1 MRGFL
6 FLGVMFERL
15 QKLLTRGASIEF
27 TGGNWLSLRQHAAR
41 GAQRVDAES
50 AMGVGVVY
58 ACIYKIASTIA
69 TMQLSVKRKSGTGSV
84 DAVDL
89 PLFDLLAREPE
100 PGTTAS
106 FFWEQ
111 MVCNMLM
118 HGKAYALIVRNPDT
132 GQPVHL
138 EFIPTKY
145 VKPLRV
151 DDYSVFKIQG
161 IDEVVFAEDVLCI
174 PYMLGASPIEL
185 HRDAIALAKSAEH
198 YANEYFDNGS
208 IMTGVL
214 SSDQPLKK
222 EQMEIVRNSWNA
234 SSAGNLTRVLPA
246 GFKYERIA
254 LSPDE
259 AQNIQSRIQSNKDIA
274 RIFNVPPA
282 LVGLEANLTYNNT
295 EQAGI
300 FFAKHTIL
308 PIAKRIEQEV
318 ECKLLTPQQR
328 SNTFVRF
335 NIDDLMRGD
344 LKTRAEYY
352 NTLIQAGCMTP
363 NEVRA
368 QESMPTVEGGDYL
381 RVPVNSVSHE
391 HFEDYSRKISNDGE

>member
-1 MRGFL
+1 
-6 FLGVMFERL
+6 MFERL
-15 QKLLTRGASIEF
+15 QKLVRGARIEY
-27 TGGNWLSLRQHAAR
+27 TGGNWLSLRANAAR
-41 GAQRVDAES
+41 GAGSIDAQN
-50 AMGVGVVY
+50 AMTVGVVY
-58 ACIYKIASTIA
+58 ACIYKIASTIS
-69 TMQLSVKRKSGTGSV
+69 TMQLAVKRKVGTGSV
-84 DAVDL
+84 DATDL

-100 PGTTAS
+100 HGTTAS

-111 MVCNMLM
+111 IVCNMLM
-118 HGKAYALIVRNPDT
+118 HGKGYALIVRNPDT
-132 GQPVHL
+132 GAPLHL
-138 EFIPTKY
+138 EHVPTQY
-145 VKPLRV
+145 VEPLRV
-151 DDYSVFKIQG
+151 DDYTVFKVKG
-161 IDEVVFAEDVLCI
+161 IEEVVFAEDMLCI
-174 PYMLGASPIEL
+174 PYLLGTSPIEL
-185 HRDAIALAKSAEH
+185 HRDAIGLAKSAER

-222 EQMEIVRNSWNA
+222 EQMEIVRKSWNSA
-234 SSAGNLTRVLPA
+234 SANNLTRVLPA

-259 AQNIQSRIQSNKDIA
+259 AQNIQSRVQSNKDIA

-308 PIAKRIEQEV
+308 PIARRIEQEV

-328 SNTFVRF
+328 ANTFVRF

-344 LKTRAEYY
+344 MKTRAEYY
-352 NTLIQAGCMTP
+352 NTMLQAGVVTP
-363 NEVRA
+363 NEIRSS
-368 QESMPTVEGGDYL
+368 EGLPTMEGADVL
-381 RVPVNSVSHE
+381 RVPVNVVAHD
-391 HFEDYSRKISNDGE
+391 HFDAYSRKISEHGAE